1 VSNVEK
7 AIPLAGT
14 VNGGEAGSSRKRVW
28 RVLVL
33 IVATVIAGG
42 MAAAYLI
49 QKLPR
54 EDGNIAAAAAIS
66 PEMREIDST
75 VTTSGTVRLR
85 TGAEVRVGSQ
95 VSGIV
100 RKLNV
105 TVGSDIHKGD
115 IIAEIDPRPLQAR
128 VEQART
134 QAAMDEVGVGK
145 AQRDLNRGQQLFG
158 EGVLPA
164 QQKEDLEWQL
174 KSAQAKLE
182 KSRSDLA
189 AAEID
194 LSYAV
199 IRAPISGTVASVST
213 QEGETVAA
221 SFAAPTFVTIIE
233 DNALELV
240 AMVDETDI
248 ANIRAG
254 DTVNFTV
261 EAYPS
266 REMAAVVKR
275 IDPVATI
282 ISGVVNYPVM
292 AAIQKDG
299 RLLKPD
305 MTANITIKTAE
316 RKAMAVPNSAI
327 QRDDEERFVYL
338 IRNGKQEKRIVTIG
352 TRDAGF
358 TEIKKGLS
366 ISDQVVLNRRAD
378 SEKKSERD
386 HD

>member
-1 VSNVEK
+1 MSVDE
-7 AIPLAGT
+7 AIPLREAVRDRDDGT
-14 VNGGEAGSSRKRVW
+14 PKRQVRLTLGIIVVIMLVVGSV
-28 RVLVL
+28 
-33 IVATVIAGG
+33 
-42 MAAAYLI
+42 AAYWM
-49 QKLPR
+49 QRQPR
-54 EDGNIAAAAAIS
+54 EDGNIAAASTIS

-105 TVGSDIHKGD
+105 TVGSHIQKGD
-115 IIAEIDPRPLQAR
+115 VIAEIDPRPLQAR

-145 AQRDLNRGQQLFG
+145 AKRDVKRGQQLFS

-164 QQKEDLEWQL
+164 QQREDLEWQL

-182 KSRSDLA
+182 KSKSDLA

-233 DNALELV
+233 DNALELL

-248 ANIRAG
+248 ANVRPG
-254 DTVNFTV
+254 DTVHFTV

-266 REMAAVVKR
+266 REMPAMVKR

-292 AAIQKDG
+292 AAIERDRG
-299 RLLKPD
+299 LLKPD

-316 RKAMAVPNSAI
+316 RMVLVVPNGAI
-327 QRDDEERFVYL
+327 LHDGEERFVFL
-338 IRNGKQEKRIVTIG
+338 MRDGKQEKRRVTIG

-358 TEIKKGLS
+358 TEIKKGLTVN
-366 ISDQVVLNRRAD
+366 DRVAVPRAGD
-378 SEKKSERD
+378 SEEKGEKP
-386 HD
+386 

>member
-1 VSNVEK
+1 MTTVGE

-14 VNGGEAGSSRKRVW
+14 VSGGRAGVSKKRFW
-28 RVLVL
+28 LALAL
-33 IVATVIAGG
+33 ITTTAIAGG
-42 MAAAYLI
+42 AVAAYLS
-49 QKLPR
+49 QRSPR
-54 EDGNIAAAAAIS
+54 EDGSIATSATIS
-66 PEMREIDST
+66 PEMRKIDST

-105 TVGSDIHKGD
+105 TVGSHIQKGD

-145 AQRDLNRGQQLFG
+145 SQRDLNRGQQLFA

-164 QQKEDLEWQL
+164 QQREDLEWQM

-182 KSRSDLA
+182 KSKSDLA

-248 ANIRAG
+248 ANVRAG

-316 RKAMAVPNSAI
+316 RKAMVVPNGAI
-327 QRDDEERFVYL
+327 QRDGEERFVYSV
-338 IRNGKQEKRIVTIG
+338 RNGKQEKRIVTIG

-366 ISDQVVLNRRAD
+366 ASDQVVINRGTD
-378 SEKKSERD
+378 SEKKGEKP
-386 HD
+386 

>member
-1 VSNVEK
+1 MNMDE
-7 AIPLAGT
+7 AIPLSGAVHGS
-14 VNGGEAGSSRKRVW
+14 EASTSRGRMW
-28 RVLVL
+28 RALGL
-33 IVATVIAGG
+33 IVAIVLVGGTVAAYWIQKQPRDPAST
-42 MAAAYLI
+42 AAAST
-49 QKLPR
+49 
-54 EDGNIAAAAAIS
+54 IS

-105 TVGSDIHKGD
+105 TVGSHIQKGD
-115 IIAEIDPRPLQAR
+115 VIAEIDPRPLEAR

-134 QAAMDEVGVGK
+134 QASMDEVGAAR
-145 AQRDLNRGQQLFG
+145 AQRDLGRGQQLFA

-174 KSAQAKLE
+174 KSAQAKVE
-182 KSRSDLA
+182 KSKSDLA
-189 AAEID
+189 AAQID

-199 IRAPISGTVASVST
+199 IRAPMSGTVASVST

-248 ANIRAG
+248 ANVRPG
-254 DTVNFTV
+254 DPVNFTV

-266 REMAAVVKR
+266 REMPAIVKR

-292 AAIQKDG
+292 AIIQKDG

-316 RKAMAVPNSAI
+316 RRTLVVPNGAV
-327 QRDDEERFVYL
+327 QRDGEERFVLL
-338 IRNGKQEKRIVTIG
+338 IHDGKQEKRPVSIG
-352 TRDAGF
+352 ARDAGF

-366 ISDQVVLNRRAD
+366 VSDKVIVNRASD
-378 SEKKSERD
+378 AEKKGD
-386 HD
+386 KP

>member
-1 VSNVEK
+1 MDVHE
-7 AIPLAGT
+7 ALPLEGRVRGREAGRAGRRVWLGLIILLVLVGGT
-14 VNGGEAGSSRKRVW
+14 VAAYWFQRQPREAGNRADASR
-28 RVLVL
+28 
-33 IVATVIAGG
+33 
-42 MAAAYLI
+42 
-49 QKLPR
+49 
-54 EDGNIAAAAAIS
+54 IS
-66 PEMREIDST
+66 PEIREIDST
-75 VTTSGTVRLR
+75 VTTSGTVRLK

-105 TVGSDIHKGD
+105 TVGSHIQKGD
-115 IIAEIDPRPLQAR
+115 IIAEIDPLPLEAR

-145 AQRDLNRGQQLFG
+145 AERDLKRGQQLFA

-182 KSRSDLA
+182 KSKSDLA
-189 AAEID
+189 AVEID

-248 ANIRAG
+248 ASVQPG

-266 REMAAVVKR
+266 REMPAIVKR

-282 ISGVVNYPVM
+282 ISGVVNYPVT
-292 AAIQKDG
+292 ATIERDG

-316 RKAMAVPNSAI
+316 RKALVVPNGAI
-327 QRDDEERFVYL
+327 LRDGEERCVFL
-338 IRNGKQEKRIVTIG
+338 IRDGRQEKRTVTIG
-352 TRDAGF
+352 TRDAAF

-366 ISDQVVLNRRAD
+366 ASDVVLVNRAAD
-378 SEKKSERD
+378 SERKGD
-386 HD
+386 QP

>member
-1 VSNVEK
+1 MNMDE
-7 AIPLAGT
+7 AIPSDVAARGGGT
-14 VNGGEAGSSRKRVW
+14 SSARKRVW
-28 RVLVL
+28 FALGTVLFITLIGGTLAVYWILKQPRVEGS
-33 IVATVIAGG
+33 IVSASTV
-42 MAAAYLI
+42 
-49 QKLPR
+49 
-54 EDGNIAAAAAIS
+54 S
-66 PEMREIDST
+66 PVMREIDST

-85 TGAEVRVGSQ
+85 TGAQVRVGSQ

-105 TVGSDIHKGD
+105 TVGSHIQKGD

-145 AQRDLNRGQQLFG
+145 AQRDLNRGQQLFK

-164 QQKEDLEWQL
+164 QQKEDLEWQM

-182 KSRSDLA
+182 KSKSDLA
-189 AAEID
+189 ASEID

-248 ANIRAG
+248 ANVRPG
-254 DTVNFTV
+254 DTVVFTV

-266 REMAAVVKR
+266 REMPAIVKR

-292 AAIQKDG
+292 AVIQKDG

-316 RKAMAVPNSAI
+316 RKALVVPNGVI
-327 QRDDEERFVYL
+327 QRDSEERFVFL
-338 IRNGKQEKRIVTIG
+338 IRDRKQEKRIVTVG
-352 TRDAGF
+352 TRDGGF

-366 ISDQVVLNRRAD
+366 ASDQVVLTYVAD
-378 SEKKSERD
+378 SKKGVKP
-386 HD
+386 

>member
-1 VSNVEK
+1 MSVDETIILQRAVR
-7 AIPLAGT
+7 GR
-14 VNGGEAGSSRKRVW
+14 EAGRARKRLW
-28 RVLVL
+28 LGLVL
-33 IVATVIAGG
+33 IVFIVLVGG
-42 MAAAYLI
+42 SVAAYWI
-49 QKLPR
+49 QKQPR
-54 EDGNIAAAAAIS
+54 EEGNIAAASTIS

-85 TGAEVRVGSQ
+85 TGAQVRVGSQ

-105 TVGSDIHKGD
+105 TVGSHIQKGD

-134 QAAMDEVGVGK
+134 QAALDEVGVGK
-145 AQRDLNRGQQLFG
+145 AERDLKRGQQLFA
-158 EGVLPA
+158 EGVLPT
-164 QQKEDLEWQL
+164 QQKEDLEWQM

-182 KSRSDLA
+182 KSKSDLA

-248 ANIRAG
+248 ANVRAG
-254 DTVNFTV
+254 DTVKFTV

-266 REMAAVVKR
+266 REMPALVKR

-292 AAIQKDG
+292 AAIEKDG

-316 RKAMAVPNSAI
+316 RKALVVPNGAI
-327 QRDDEERFVYL
+327 LRDGEERFVFL
-338 IRNGKQEKRIVTIG
+338 IRDGKQEKRTVTIG

-366 ISDQVVLNRRAD
+366 ANDMVIANGAAD
-378 SEKKSERD
+378 SQRKGDKP
-386 HD
+386 

>member
-1 VSNVEK
+1 MKIVSET
-7 AIPLAGT
+7 IPLTGT
-14 VNGGEAGSSRKRVW
+14 ASGGEASASRRRVW
-28 RVLVL
+28 LVL
-33 IVATVIAGG
+33 APLVAIAIVGG
-42 MAAAYLI
+42 AVAAYLI
-49 QKLPR
+49 EKQPR
-54 EDGNIAAAAAIS
+54 EGENIAAAATIS

-105 TVGSDIHKGD
+105 TVGSHIQKGD

-145 AQRDLNRGQQLFG
+145 AQRDLNRGQQLFA

-164 QQKEDLEWQL
+164 QQREDLEWQV
-174 KSAQAKLE
+174 KGVQAKLE
-182 KSRSDLA
+182 KSKSDLA

-248 ANIRAG
+248 ANVRPG
-254 DTVNFTV
+254 DTVVFTV
-261 EAYPS
+261 EAYSS
-266 REMAAVVKR
+266 REMPAVVKR

-292 AAIQKDG
+292 AVIQRDG

-316 RKAMAVPNSAI
+316 RKALVVPNGAI
-327 QRDDEERFVYL
+327 QREGEERFVFL
-338 IRNGKQEKRIVTIG
+338 AKDGKQEKRAVTIG
-352 TRDAGF
+352 MRDAGF
-358 TEIKKGLS
+358 TEIEKGLS
-366 ISDQVVLNRRAD
+366 ASDQVVLNRAAYP
-378 SEKKSERD
+378 EKKGEKP
-386 HD
+386 

>member
-1 VSNVEK
+1 MNVDE
-7 AIPLAGT
+7 AMPFSGAVRGREAGRARRRLWLGLIVLLALAG
-14 VNGGEAGSSRKRVW
+14 GA
-28 RVLVL
+28 
-33 IVATVIAGG
+33 VAAYWLQRQPREEGNR
-42 MAAAYLI
+42 AAAST
-49 QKLPR
+49 
-54 EDGNIAAAAAIS
+54 IS
-66 PEMREIDST
+66 PEIKEIDST

-85 TGAEVRVGSQ
+85 TGAQVRVGSQ

-100 RKLNV
+100 RKLHV
-105 TVGSDIHKGD
+105 SVGSPIEKGD

-134 QAAMDEVGVGK
+134 QVAMDEVGVGK
-145 AQRDLNRGQQLFG
+145 AERDLKRGQQLFA
-158 EGVLPA
+158 EAVLPA

-174 KSAQAKLE
+174 KSTQAKLE
-182 KSRSDLA
+182 KSKSDLA
-189 AAEID
+189 AAETD

-221 SFAAPTFVTIIE
+221 SFAAPTFVTIIA

-248 ANIRAG
+248 ANVRPG

-266 REMAAVVKR
+266 REIPAIVKR

-292 AAIQKDG
+292 ATIERDG

-316 RKAMAVPNSAI
+316 RKALVVPNGAI
-327 QRDDEERFVYL
+327 LRDGEERCVFL
-338 IRNGKQEKRIVTIG
+338 IRNGKQEKRTVTIG

-366 ISDQVVLNRRAD
+366 ASDMVMVNRAAD
-378 SEKKSERD
+378 SQRKGDKP
-386 HD
+386 

>member
-1 VSNVEK
+1 MIVQD
-7 AIPLAGT
+7 AIPLAGAA
-14 VNGGEAGSSRKRVW
+14 GGREATTSRKWMWLGFIFLILAAGSLAAYFFGHRPSDDPAV
-28 RVLVL
+28 
-33 IVATVIAGG
+33 
-42 MAAAYLI
+42 AAASI
-49 QKLPR
+49 V
-54 EDGNIAAAAAIS
+54 S
-66 PEMREIDST
+66 PEMREIDSS

-105 TVGSDIHKGD
+105 TVGSHIQKGHV
-115 IIAEIDPRPLQAR
+115 IAEIDPKPLQAR
-128 VEQART
+128 VEQARA
-134 QAAMDEVGVGK
+134 QAAIDEVAVAK
-145 AQRDLNRGQQLFG
+145 AQRDLNRGQQLFA
-158 EGVLPA
+158 EGVLPS
-164 QQKEDLEWQL
+164 QQKEDFEWQV
-174 KSAQAKLE
+174 KSAQAKLA
-182 KSRSDLA
+182 KSKSDLA
-189 AAEID
+189 SAEID

-248 ANIRAG
+248 ASVRPG
-254 DTVNFTV
+254 ERVSFTV
-261 EAYPS
+261 EAYPAQ
-266 REMAAVVKR
+266 EIPAVVKR

-292 AAIQKDG
+292 AVIQRDE

-316 RKAMAVPNSAI
+316 RRALVLPNAAI
-327 QRDDEERFVYL
+327 QRDGEERFVFVL
-338 IRNGKQEKRIVTIG
+338 KNGKQEKRFVTVG
-352 TRDAGF
+352 TRDPGF
-358 TEIKKGLS
+358 TEIKKGVTA
-366 ISDQVVLNRRAD
+366 SDQVVVARPPEN
-378 SEKKSERD
+378 ENKG
-386 HD
+386 

>member
-1 VSNVEK
+1 MNVHE
-7 AIPLAGT
+7 AIPLEGRVRGREAGRAGRRVWLGLIILLVLVGGT
-14 VNGGEAGSSRKRVW
+14 VAAYWFQRQPREAGNRADAS
-28 RVLVL
+28 
-33 IVATVIAGG
+33 TV
-42 MAAAYLI
+42 
-49 QKLPR
+49 
-54 EDGNIAAAAAIS
+54 S
-66 PEMREIDST
+66 PEIREIDST

-105 TVGSDIHKGD
+105 TVGSHIQKGD
-115 IIAEIDPRPLQAR
+115 IIAEIDPLPLEAR

-145 AQRDLNRGQQLFG
+145 AERDLKRGQQLFA

-182 KSRSDLA
+182 KSKSDLA

-248 ANIRAG
+248 ASVRPG

-266 REMAAVVKR
+266 REMPAVVKR

-292 AAIQKDG
+292 ATIERDG

-316 RKAMAVPNSAI
+316 RKALVVPNGAI
-327 QRDDEERFVYL
+327 LRDGEERCVFL
-338 IRNGKQEKRIVTIG
+338 IRDGRQEKRTVTIG
-352 TRDAGF
+352 TRDAAF

-366 ISDQVVLNRRAD
+366 ASDVVMVNRAAD
-378 SEKKSERD
+378 SERKGD
-386 HD
+386 QP

>member
-1 VSNVEK
+1 MKVDEAMPFEGAVRGREAGRARK
-7 AIPLAGT
+7 RLRLGLIILLVLVGGT
-14 VNGGEAGSSRKRVW
+14 V
-28 RVLVL
+28 
-33 IVATVIAGG
+33 
-42 MAAAYLI
+42 AAYWF
-49 QKLPR
+49 QRQPR
-54 EDGNIAAAAAIS
+54 EEGNRPAASTIS
-66 PEMREIDST
+66 PEIKEIDST

-85 TGAEVRVGSQ
+85 TGAEVRVGSE

-105 TVGSDIHKGD
+105 TVGSHIQKGD

-145 AQRDLNRGQQLFG
+145 AERDLKRGQQLFA

-174 KSAQAKLE
+174 KSAEAKLE
-182 KSRSDLA
+182 KSKSDLA

-248 ANIRAG
+248 ANVRPG

-261 EAYPS
+261 EAYPL
-266 REMAAVVKR
+266 REIPAIVKR

-282 ISGVVNYPVM
+282 ISGVVNYPVV
-292 AAIQKDG
+292 ATIERHG

-316 RKAMAVPNSAI
+316 RKALVVPNGAI
-327 QRDDEERFVYL
+327 LRDGEERCVFL
-338 IRNGKQEKRIVTIG
+338 IRDGKQEKRTVTIG

-358 TEIKKGLS
+358 TEIKKGVS
-366 ISDQVVLNRRAD
+366 ASDMVMVNGAAD
-378 SEKKSERD
+378 SQRKGDKP
-386 HD
+386 

>member
-1 VSNVEK
+1 M
-7 AIPLAGT
+7 IPLAGAVRRPGT
-14 VNGGEAGSSRKRVW
+14 STRKRLWSALRVITIL
-28 RVLVL
+28 VLV
-33 IVATVIAGG
+33 GG
-42 MAAAYLI
+42 GVAAYWIWKRPPEASNLT
-49 QKLPR
+49 
-54 EDGNIAAAAAIS
+54 GVFTIS
-66 PEMREIDST
+66 PEMREIDSAI
-75 VTTSGTVRLR
+75 TTSGTVRLR
-85 TGAEVRVGSQ
+85 TGAQVRVGSQ

-105 TVGSDIHKGD
+105 TVGSHIEKGD
-115 IIAEIDPRPLQAR
+115 IIAEIDPRPLEAR

-145 AQRDLNRGQQLFG
+145 AQRDVNRGQRLFV

-164 QQKEDLEWQL
+164 QQREDLEWQL

-182 KSRSDLA
+182 KSKSDLA
-189 AAEID
+189 VAEID
-194 LSYAV
+194 LSYVV

-248 ANIRAG
+248 ADVRPG
-254 DTVNFTV
+254 DTVKFTV

-266 REMAAVVKR
+266 QEMPATVKR

-292 AAIQKDG
+292 ASIQKDV
-299 RLLKPD
+299 RPLKPD
-305 MTANITIKTAE
+305 MTANIAIKTAE
-316 RKAMAVPNSAI
+316 RKALVVPNGAI
-327 QRDDEERFVYL
+327 QRDGEERYVL
-338 IRNGKQEKRIVTIG
+338 LMRDGKQEKTAVTIG

-358 TEIKKGLS
+358 TEIKKGLRAT
-366 ISDQVVLNRRAD
+366 DQVIVNRAGD
-378 SEKKSERD
+378 SEKKGEKP
-386 HD
+386 

>member
-1 VSNVEK
+1 MNVDG
-7 AIPLAGT
+7 AIPLEGAVRGHDAG
-14 VNGGEAGSSRKRVW
+14 ASRKRVW
-28 RVLVL
+28 LGRIVVIVL
-33 IVATVIAGG
+33 AGG
-42 MAAAYLI
+42 AVAAYWI
-49 QKLPR
+49 QRQPR
-54 EDGNIAAAAAIS
+54 EDGNIAAASTIS
-66 PEMREIDST
+66 PEMKEIDST

-85 TGAEVRVGSQ
+85 TGAQVRVGSQ

-105 TVGSDIHKGD
+105 TVGSHIQKGD
-115 IIAEIDPRPLQAR
+115 IIAEIDPRPLKAR

-145 AQRDLNRGQQLFG
+145 AQRDLKRGQQLFA

-182 KSRSDLA
+182 KSKSDLA

-248 ANIRAG
+248 ANVRPG

-266 REMAAVVKR
+266 REMPAIVKR

-316 RKAMAVPNSAI
+316 RKALVVPNGAI
-327 QRDDEERFVYL
+327 QRDGEERFVFAMK
-338 IRNGKQEKRIVTIG
+338 NGKKEKRIVTIG
-352 TRDAGF
+352 TREAGF
-358 TEIKKGLS
+358 TEIKKGLNTRDEV
-366 ISDQVVLNRRAD
+366 IVNRAAD
-378 SEKKSERD
+378 SQRKGDKP
-386 HD
+386 

>member
-1 VSNVEK
+1 MKVQE
-7 AIPLAGT
+7 AITLEGAVGGRVAGT
-14 VNGGEAGSSRKRVW
+14 SRKRVW
-28 RVLVL
+28 LGVGL
-33 IVATVIAGG
+33 IVAVLVGSTLAAYRIHRQPREEGNL
-42 MAAAYLI
+42 AAAST
-49 QKLPR
+49 
-54 EDGNIAAAAAIS
+54 IS
-66 PEMREIDST
+66 PEMKEIDST

-85 TGAEVRVGSQ
+85 TGAEVRVGSE

-105 TVGSDIHKGD
+105 TVGSHIQKGD

-134 QAAMDEVGVGK
+134 QAVMDQVGAGK
-145 AQRDLNRGQQLFG
+145 AERDLQRGQQLFA

-182 KSRSDLA
+182 KSKSDLA
-189 AAEID
+189 ATEID

-199 IRAPISGTVASVST
+199 IRAPITGTVASVST

-248 ANIRAG
+248 ANVRPG
-254 DTVNFTV
+254 DTVKFTV

-266 REMAAVVKR
+266 REMPAIVKR

-316 RKAMAVPNSAI
+316 RKALVVPNGAI
-327 QRDDEERFVYL
+327 LRGGEERFVFVL
-338 IRNGKQEKRIVTIG
+338 KHGKEERHVVVTG
-352 TRDAGF
+352 MRDAGF

-366 ISDQVVLNRRAD
+366 ASDMVIVNRAAD
-378 SEKKSERD
+378 SQRKGD
-386 HD
+386 QP

>member
-1 VSNVEK
+1 MNEGEV
-7 AIPLAGT
+7 IPLVGA
-14 VNGGEAGSSRKRVW
+14 VRRKRVW
-28 RVLVL
+28 LALRVITILVLV
-33 IVATVIAGG
+33 GG
-42 MAAAYLI
+42 GVAAYWIWKRPPEASNLT
-49 QKLPR
+49 
-54 EDGNIAAAAAIS
+54 AVFTIS
-66 PEMREIDST
+66 PEMREIDSAI
-75 VTTSGTVRLR
+75 TTSGTVRLR
-85 TGAEVRVGSQ
+85 TGAQVRVGSQ

-105 TVGSDIHKGD
+105 TVGSHIEKGD
-115 IIAEIDPRPLQAR
+115 IIAEIDPRPLEAR

-145 AQRDLNRGQQLFG
+145 AQRDVNRGQRLFV

-164 QQKEDLEWQL
+164 QQREDLEWQL

-182 KSRSDLA
+182 KSKSDLA
-189 AAEID
+189 VAEID
-194 LSYAV
+194 LSYVV

-248 ANIRAG
+248 ADVRPG
-254 DTVNFTV
+254 DTVKFTV

-266 REMAAVVKR
+266 QEMPATVKR

-292 AAIQKDG
+292 ASIQKG
-299 RLLKPD
+299 VRPLKPD
-305 MTANITIKTAE
+305 MTANIAIKTAE
-316 RKAMAVPNSAI
+316 RQALVVPNGVI
-327 QRDDEERFVYL
+327 QRDGEERYVL
-338 IRNGKQEKRIVTIG
+338 LMRDGKQEKTAVTIG

-358 TEIKKGLS
+358 TEIKKGLRAT
-366 ISDQVVLNRRAD
+366 DQVIVNRAGD
-378 SEKKSERD
+378 SEKKGEKP
-386 HD
+386 

>member
-1 VSNVEK
+1 VRNVDE
-7 AIPLAGT
+7 AITPEEAARGRETGRARKRMWLGLIVFLVLVGGT
-14 VNGGEAGSSRKRVW
+14 VAAYWLPKTPGEEGNS
-28 RVLVL
+28 
-33 IVATVIAGG
+33 
-42 MAAAYLI
+42 AAAST
-49 QKLPR
+49 
-54 EDGNIAAAAAIS
+54 IS
-66 PEMREIDST
+66 PEMKEIDSI

-105 TVGSDIHKGD
+105 TVGSDIRKGD

-134 QAAMDEVGVGK
+134 QAAMDEVVVGK
-145 AQRDLNRGQQLFG
+145 AARDLKRGQQLFA

-182 KSRSDLA
+182 KSESDLA
-189 AAEID
+189 ATEID

-248 ANIRAG
+248 ANVRPG
-254 DTVNFTV
+254 DPVNFTV

-266 REMAAVVKR
+266 RELPAIVKR

-292 AAIQKDG
+292 ATIPRDG

-316 RKAMAVPNSAI
+316 RKALVVPNGAI
-327 QRDDEERFVYL
+327 LSDGEERFVFL
-338 IRNGKQEKRIVTIG
+338 IRDGKREKQTVTIG

-358 TEIKKGLS
+358 TEIKKGLRA
-366 ISDQVVLNRRAD
+366 SDMLMVNRAAD
-378 SEKKSERD
+378 SQRKGDKP
-386 HD
+386 

>member
-1 VSNVEK
+1 MSMRE
-7 AIPLAGT
+7 ALPLQGAMRGRDAST
-14 VNGGEAGSSRKRVW
+14 LRKRV
-28 RVLVL
+28 RLTLGL
-33 IVATVIAGG
+33 IVVTMFVAGIV
-42 MAAAYLI
+42 AAYLI
-49 QKLPR
+49 RKQPR
-54 EDGNIAAAAAIS
+54 EDASPAAASTIS
-66 PEMREIDST
+66 PEIREIDST

-85 TGAEVRVGSQ
+85 TGAQVRVGSQ

-105 TVGSDIHKGD
+105 TVGSHIQKGD

-134 QAAMDEVGVGK
+134 QEAMDEVGLGK
-145 AQRDLNRGQQLFG
+145 AQRDLNRGQQLFK

-164 QQKEDLEWQL
+164 QQKEDLEWQM

-182 KSRSDLA
+182 KSKSDLA
-189 AAEID
+189 ASEID

-248 ANIRAG
+248 ANVRAG
-254 DTVNFTV
+254 DAVVFTV

-266 REMAAVVKR
+266 QEMPAIVKR

-316 RKAMAVPNSAI
+316 RKALVVPNGAI
-327 QRDDEERFVYL
+327 QRNGEEGFVLL
-338 IRNGKQEKRIVTIG
+338 IRGGKQEKRIVTMG
-352 TRDAGF
+352 TRDARF
-358 TEIKKGLS
+358 TEIKKGVS
-366 ISDQVVLNRRAD
+366 TSDQVVVNHAAD
-378 SEKKSERD
+378 SEKKGD
-386 HD
+386 

>member
-1 VSNVEK
+1 V
-7 AIPLAGT
+7 G
-14 VNGGEAGSSRKRVW
+14 
-28 RVLVL
+28 L
-33 IVATVIAGG
+33 IVAVLVGSTLAAYRIHRQPREEGNL
-42 MAAAYLI
+42 AAAST
-49 QKLPR
+49 
-54 EDGNIAAAAAIS
+54 IS
-66 PEMREIDST
+66 PEMKEIDST

-85 TGAEVRVGSQ
+85 TGAEVRVGSE

-105 TVGSDIHKGD
+105 TVGSHIQKGD

-134 QAAMDEVGVGK
+134 QAVMDQVGAGK
-145 AQRDLNRGQQLFG
+145 AERDLQRGQQLFA

-182 KSRSDLA
+182 KSKSDLA
-189 AAEID
+189 ATEID

-199 IRAPISGTVASVST
+199 IRAPITGTVASVST

-248 ANIRAG
+248 ANVRPG
-254 DTVNFTV
+254 DTVKFTV

-266 REMAAVVKR
+266 REMSAIVKR

-316 RKAMAVPNSAI
+316 RKALVVPNGAI
-327 QRDDEERFVYL
+327 LRGGEERFVFVL
-338 IRNGKQEKRIVTIG
+338 KHGKEERHVVVTG
-352 TRDAGF
+352 MRDAGF

-366 ISDQVVLNRRAD
+366 ASDMVIVNRAAD
-378 SEKKSERD
+378 SQRKGD
-386 HD
+386 QP

>member
-1 VSNVEK
+1 MNVDE
-7 AIPLAGT
+7 ALPFVGT
-14 VNGGEAGSSRKRVW
+14 VRGREAGRARRRV
-28 RVLVL
+28 RLGLIILVVLV
-33 IVATVIAGG
+33 GG
-42 MAAAYLI
+42 TLAAYWFQRQPREQGNRAAAST
-49 QKLPR
+49 
-54 EDGNIAAAAAIS
+54 IS
-66 PEMREIDST
+66 PEMKEIDST

-85 TGAEVRVGSQ
+85 TGAQVRVGSQ

-105 TVGSDIHKGD
+105 TVGSPIQKGD

-128 VEQART
+128 VGQART
-134 QAAMDEVGVGK
+134 QAAMDEVSVGK
-145 AQRDLNRGQQLFG
+145 AERDLKRGQQLFA

-174 KSAQAKLE
+174 KSAEAKLE
-182 KSRSDLA
+182 KSKSDLA

-194 LSYAV
+194 LSFAV

-248 ANIRAG
+248 ANVRPG

-266 REMAAVVKR
+266 REIPAIVKR

-292 AAIQKDG
+292 ATIERDG

-316 RKAMAVPNSAI
+316 RKALVVPNGAI
-327 QRDDEERFVYL
+327 LRDGDERCVFL
-338 IRNGKQEKRIVTIG
+338 IRDGKQEKRTVTIG

-366 ISDQVVLNRRAD
+366 ASDLVMVNRPAD
-378 SEKKSERD
+378 PRTKGDKP
-386 HD
+386 

>member
-1 VSNVEK
+1 MIVDE

-14 VNGGEAGSSRKRVW
+14 VHGVAARASRKRLG
-28 RVLVL
+28 RVLGL
-33 IVATVIAGG
+33 IVVIVLAGG
-42 MAAAYLI
+42 AVAGYLI
-49 QKLPR
+49 QSQSR
-54 EDGNIAAAAAIS
+54 NEGNIAAVSTIS

-85 TGAEVRVGSQ
+85 TGAQVRVGSQ

-100 RKLNV
+100 RRLNV
-105 TVGSDIHKGD
+105 TVGAHIQKGD

-145 AQRDLNRGQQLFG
+145 AERDLKRGRQLFA

-182 KSRSDLA
+182 KSKSDLA

-248 ANIRAG
+248 ASVRPG

-261 EAYPS
+261 EAYPL
-266 REMAAVVKR
+266 REMPAIVKR

-316 RKAMAVPNSAI
+316 RKALLVPNSAV
-327 QRDDEERFVYL
+327 QRDQEERYVL
-338 IRNGKQEKRIVTIG
+338 LVRDGKQEKRSVTIG

-358 TEIKKGLS
+358 TEIKKGLTVV
-366 ISDQVVLNRRAD
+366 DRVVLNRVATP
-378 SEKKSERD
+378 EKKGD
-386 HD
+386 

>member
-1 VSNVEK
+1 MMSVGET
-7 AIPLAGT
+7 IPLAGAVRRRGT
-14 VNGGEAGSSRKRVW
+14 STRKRVW
-28 RVLVL
+28 LALRVIAILVL
-33 IVATVIAGG
+33 AAGSVTAYRIRKRPRGTSIVAAVF
-42 MAAAYLI
+42 
-49 QKLPR
+49 P
-54 EDGNIAAAAAIS
+54 IS
-66 PEMREIDST
+66 PQMKEIDST

-85 TGAEVRVGSQ
+85 TGAQVRVGSQ

-100 RKLNV
+100 QKLNV
-105 TVGSDIHKGD
+105 TVGAHIEKGD

-145 AQRDLNRGQQLFG
+145 AQRDLHRGQQLFV

-174 KSAQAKLE
+174 KSAQAKLA
-182 KSRSDLA
+182 KSKSDLA
-189 AAEID
+189 VAEID
-194 LSYAV
+194 LSYVV

-213 QEGETVAA
+213 QEGETVAS

-248 ANIRAG
+248 ANVRPG
-254 DTVNFTV
+254 DTVSFTV

-266 REMAAVVKR
+266 REMTAAVKR

-292 AAIQKDG
+292 ASIQRDV

-305 MTANITIKTAE
+305 MTANISIKTAE
-316 RKAMAVPNSAI
+316 RRALVVPNGAI
-327 QRDDEERFVYL
+327 RRDGEERYVFLV
-338 IRNGKQEKRIVTIG
+338 RAGKQEKRAVTIG

-366 ISDQVVLNRRAD
+366 TADQVVVNGRGDA
-378 SEKKSERD
+378 EKKGEQP
-386 HD
+386 

>member
-1 VSNVEK
+1 MNMDET
-7 AIPLAGT
+7 IPSDVAAH
-14 VNGGEAGSSRKRVW
+14 GGDTGSARKRVW
-28 RVLVL
+28 FALGTVLFITLIGGTLAVYWILKQPRVEGS
-33 IVATVIAGG
+33 IASASTV
-42 MAAAYLI
+42 
-49 QKLPR
+49 
-54 EDGNIAAAAAIS
+54 S

-85 TGAEVRVGSQ
+85 TGAQVRVGSQ

-105 TVGSDIHKGD
+105 TVGSHIQKGD

-145 AQRDLNRGQQLFG
+145 AQRDLNRGQQLFK

-164 QQKEDLEWQL
+164 QQKEDLEWQM

-182 KSRSDLA
+182 KSKS
-189 AAEID
+189 D

-248 ANIRAG
+248 ANVRPG
-254 DTVNFTV
+254 DTVVFTV

-266 REMAAVVKR
+266 REMPAIVKR

-292 AAIQKDG
+292 AVIQKDG

-316 RKAMAVPNSAI
+316 RKALVVPNGVI
-327 QRDDEERFVYL
+327 QRDGEERFVFL
-338 IRNGKQEKRIVTIG
+338 IRDRKQEKRIVTVG
-352 TRDAGF
+352 TRDGGF

-366 ISDQVVLNRRAD
+366 ASDQVVLTYVTD
-378 SEKKSERD
+378 SKKGVKP
-386 HD
+386 

>member
-1 VSNVEK
+1 MNMDE
-7 AIPLAGT
+7 AISSDVAARGGDIGLA
-14 VNGGEAGSSRKRVW
+14 RKRVSLALGTVLLIALIGGTLALYW
-28 RVLVL
+28 IQTRPRVEGS
-33 IVATVIAGG
+33 IAFASTV
-42 MAAAYLI
+42 
-49 QKLPR
+49 
-54 EDGNIAAAAAIS
+54 S

-85 TGAEVRVGSQ
+85 TGAQVRVGSQ

-105 TVGSDIHKGD
+105 TVGSHIQKGD

-145 AQRDLNRGQQLFG
+145 AQRDLNRGQQLFK

-164 QQKEDLEWQL
+164 QQKEDLEWQM

-182 KSRSDLA
+182 KSKSDLA
-189 AAEID
+189 ASEID

-248 ANIRAG
+248 ANVRPG
-254 DTVNFTV
+254 DTVVFTV

-266 REMAAVVKR
+266 REMPAIVKR

-292 AAIQKDG
+292 AVIQKDG

-316 RKAMAVPNSAI
+316 RKALVVPNGVI
-327 QRDDEERFVYL
+327 QRDGEERFVFL
-338 IRNGKQEKRIVTIG
+338 IRDRKQEKRIVTVG
-352 TRDAGF
+352 TRDGGF

-366 ISDQVVLNRRAD
+366 ASDQVVLTYVAD
-378 SEKKSERD
+378 SKKGVKP
-386 HD
+386 

>member
-1 VSNVEK
+1 MGA
-7 AIPLAGT
+7 AIPLREAAR
-14 VNGGEAGSSRKRVW
+14 GGEAGTSRKSVW
-28 RVLVL
+28 LSLVL
-33 IVATVIAGG
+33 IVAVGASVATF
-42 MAAAYLI
+42 LI
-49 QKLPR
+49 RRQPR
-54 EDGNIAAAAAIS
+54 EESGFATASTVS
-66 PEMREIDST
+66 PEIREIDST

-105 TVGSDIHKGD
+105 TVGSHIQKGE
-115 IIAEIDPRPLQAR
+115 IIAEIDPRPLEARVDQAR
-128 VEQART
+128 AQAG
-134 QAAMDEVGVGK
+134 MDEVGVAK
-145 AQRDLNRGQQLFG
+145 AQRDLNRGQQLFAD
-158 EGVLPA
+158 GVLPA
-164 QQKEDLEWQL
+164 QQKEDLEWQM

-182 KSRSDLA
+182 KSKSDLA

-199 IRAPISGTVASVST
+199 IRAPITGTVASVST

-248 ANIRAG
+248 ANVRSG
-254 DTVNFTV
+254 DGVIFTV
-261 EAYPS
+261 EAYES
-266 REMAAVVKR
+266 REMRATVKR

-282 ISGVVNYPVM
+282 ISGVVNYPVK
-292 AAIQKDG
+292 AAIETDD
-299 RLLKPD
+299 RILKPD

-316 RKAMAVPNSAI
+316 RKALVLPTEAI
-327 QRDDEERFVYL
+327 QKDGEERFVL
-338 IRNGKQEKRIVTIG
+338 VMKDGKQVKRTVTVG
-352 TRDAGF
+352 TREGGF

-366 ISDQVVLNRRAD
+366 AGEQVAVVRASD
-378 SEKKSERD
+378 SGKKGEQP
-386 HD
+386 

>member
-1 VSNVEK
+1 MSVDEV
-7 AIPLAGT
+7 IPLTGAVRDGDAGT
-14 VNGGEAGSSRKRVW
+14 SRRRAW
-28 RVLVL
+28 LALVL
-33 IVATVIAGG
+33 IVVIALVGG
-42 MAAAYLI
+42 SVAAYWI
-49 QKLPR
+49 QKQPR
-54 EDGNIAAAAAIS
+54 EGTNLATASTIS

-85 TGAEVRVGSQ
+85 TGAQVRVGSQ

-105 TVGSDIHKGD
+105 TVGSHIQKGD

-134 QAAMDEVGVGK
+134 QAAMDDVAVGK
-145 AQRDLNRGQQLFG
+145 AQRDLKRGQQLFT

-164 QQKEDLEWQL
+164 QQKEDLEWQA

-182 KSRSDLA
+182 KSKSDLA

-233 DNALELV
+233 DNALELM

-248 ANIRAG
+248 ASVRPG
-254 DTVNFTV
+254 DAVNFTV

-266 REMAAVVKR
+266 REMPAIVKR

-316 RKAMAVPNSAI
+316 RKALVVPNAAI
-327 QRDDEERFVYL
+327 QRDSEERFVFTL
-338 IRNGKQEKRIVTIG
+338 KSGKEEKRVVTIG
-352 TRDAGF
+352 TREAGF
-358 TEIKKGLS
+358 TEIKKGLNTG
-366 ISDQVVLNRRAD
+366 DQVIVNRVAA
-378 SEKKSERD
+378 SEKKGD
-386 HD
+386 KP

>member
-1 VSNVEK
+1 MDEVISLEGPTRGRDAGVS
-7 AIPLAGT
+7 
-14 VNGGEAGSSRKRVW
+14 RRRV
-28 RVLVL
+28 RLTLGLLVAFVLV
-33 IVATVIAGG
+33 GG
-42 MAAAYLI
+42 AVSAYLV
-49 QKLPR
+49 QKQPR
-54 EDGNIAAAAAIS
+54 EDANIAAASTIS

-105 TVGSDIHKGD
+105 TVGSHIQKGD

-145 AQRDLNRGQQLFG
+145 SLRDLNRGQQLFA

-182 KSRSDLA
+182 KSKSDLA

-248 ANIRAG
+248 ANVRAG

-266 REMAAVVKR
+266 REMPAIVKR

-282 ISGVVNYPVM
+282 ISGVVNYPVL
-292 AAIQKDG
+292 ATIARDG

-316 RKAMAVPNSAI
+316 RKALVVPNGAI
-327 QRDDEERFVYL
+327 LRDGEERCVFL
-338 IRNGKQEKRIVTIG
+338 IRNGKQEKRTVTIG

-366 ISDQVVLNRRAD
+366 VSDQVVVNRATD
-378 SEKKSERD
+378 SEKKGEKP
-386 HD
+386 

>member
-1 VSNVEK
+1 MTIVGE

-14 VNGGEAGSSRKRVW
+14 VSGGEAGASRKRLW
-28 RVLVL
+28 LALALVVT
-33 IVATVIAGG
+33 IVIVGG
-42 MAAAYLI
+42 AVASYLI
-49 QKLPR
+49 QKQLR
-54 EDGNIAAAAAIS
+54 DDGKIASASTIS

-85 TGAEVRVGSQ
+85 TGAQVRVGSE

-105 TVGSDIHKGD
+105 TVGSHIQKGD
-115 IIAEIDPRPLQAR
+115 IIAEIDPRPLEAR

-145 AQRDLNRGQQLFG
+145 AQRDLNRGQQLFA

-164 QQKEDLEWQL
+164 QQKEDLEWQM

-182 KSRSDLA
+182 KSKSDLA

-248 ANIRAG
+248 ANVRPG
-254 DTVNFTV
+254 DTVKFTV

-266 REMAAVVKR
+266 REMSAIVKR

-305 MTANITIKTAE
+305 MTANIAIKTAE
-316 RKAMAVPNSAI
+316 RKALVVPSGAI
-327 QRDDEERFVYL
+327 QRDGEERYVFLLRV
-338 IRNGKQEKRIVTIG
+338 GKQEKRAVAIG
-352 TRDAGF
+352 ARDAGF

-366 ISDQVVLNRRAD
+366 VSDQVVINRAAD
-378 SEKKSERD
+378 SEKKGEKP
-386 HD
+386 

>member
-1 VSNVEK
+1 MSVSK
-7 AIPLAGT
+7 AIPS
-14 VNGGEAGSSRKRVW
+14 GGAAHGGDTDSSRKRMW
-28 RVLVL
+28 LTL
-33 IVATVIAGG
+33 GTILFLTILGGTVTAYWVQKQPGVEGSIAS
-42 MAAAYLI
+42 ASTV
-49 QKLPR
+49 
-54 EDGNIAAAAAIS
+54 S

-85 TGAEVRVGSQ
+85 TGAQVRVGSQ

-105 TVGSDIHKGD
+105 TVSSHIQKGD

-145 AQRDLNRGQQLFG
+145 SQRDLRRGQQLFA

-164 QQKEDLEWQL
+164 QQKEDLEWQM

-182 KSRSDLA
+182 KSKSDLS

-248 ANIRAG
+248 ANVRPG
-254 DTVNFTV
+254 DAVNFTV

-266 REMAAVVKR
+266 REMPAIVKR

-316 RKAMAVPNSAI
+316 RKALVVPNGAI
-327 QRDDEERFVYL
+327 QRDGEERFVFL
-338 IRNGKQEKRIVTIG
+338 LREGMHEKRAVSIG

-366 ISDQVVLNRRAD
+366 ADDKVILNRAAD
-378 SEKKSERD
+378 SEKKGEKP
-386 HD
+386 

>member
-1 VSNVEK
+1 
-7 AIPLAGT
+7 
-14 VNGGEAGSSRKRVW
+14 VW
-28 RVLVL
+28 LVL
-33 IVATVIAGG
+33 ALIATTAIAGG
-42 MAAAYLI
+42 AVAAYLI
-49 QKLPR
+49 QRPPR
-54 EDGNIAAAAAIS
+54 EDGNVVAASTIS

-105 TVGSDIHKGD
+105 TVGSHIQKGD

-145 AQRDLNRGQQLFG
+145 SQRDLNRGQQLFA

-174 KSAQAKLE
+174 KGAQAKLE
-182 KSRSDLA
+182 KSKSDLA

-248 ANIRAG
+248 ANIRPG
-254 DTVNFTV
+254 DTVSFTV

-266 REMAAVVKR
+266 REMPAIVKR

-316 RKAMAVPNSAI
+316 RKTLVVPNGAI
-327 QRDDEERFVYL
+327 QRDGDERFILL
-338 IRNGKQEKRIVTIG
+338 IRDGKKAKRTVVIG
-352 TRDAGF
+352 ARGGGF

-366 ISDQVVLNRRAD
+366 ADDQVIVDRGGD
-378 SEKKSERD
+378 SAKRGEKP
-386 HD
+386 

>member
-1 VSNVEK
+1 MRMDE

-14 VNGGEAGSSRKRVW
+14 VSGGKTGVAKKRVW
-28 RVLVL
+28 RVLAP
-33 IVATVIAGG
+33 IVAIVIAGSTV
-42 MAAAYLI
+42 AAYWI
-49 QKLPR
+49 QKQPR
-54 EDGNIAAAAAIS
+54 EDGTIPAASTVS
-66 PEMREIDST
+66 PEIREIDST

-105 TVGSDIHKGD
+105 TVGSHIRNGD

-145 AQRDLNRGQQLFG
+145 AQRDLNRGQQLFA

-164 QQKEDLEWQL
+164 QQKEDLEWQM
-174 KSAQAKLE
+174 KSVQAKLE
-182 KSRSDLA
+182 KSKSDLA

-248 ANIRAG
+248 ANVRAG
-254 DTVNFTV
+254 DTVKFTV

-266 REMAAVVKR
+266 REMPAIVKR

-292 AAIQKDG
+292 ATIQKDG

-316 RKAMAVPNSAI
+316 RKAMVVPNGAI
-327 QRDDEERFVYL
+327 QRDSEERFVYL
-338 IRNGKQEKRIVTIG
+338 VRDGKQEKRIVTIG

-358 TEIKKGLS
+358 TEIRKGLS
-366 ISDQVVLNRRAD
+366 ASDQVVINRGAD
-378 SEKKSERD
+378 SEKKGEKP
-386 HD
+386 

>member
-1 VSNVEK
+1 M
-7 AIPLAGT
+7 
-14 VNGGEAGSSRKRVW
+14 GGGQASTSRKW
-28 RVLVL
+28 LWLLLGL
-33 IVATVIAGG
+33 IVVAGG
-42 MAAAYLI
+42 SVGAYLI
-49 QKLPR
+49 GKRPH
-54 EDGNIAAAAAIS
+54 EEHGAAASTVS
-66 PEMREIDST
+66 PQMREIDSS

-85 TGAEVRVGSQ
+85 TGAQVRVGSQ

-105 TVGSDIHKGD
+105 TVGSHIQKGD
-115 IIAEIDPRPLQAR
+115 VIAEIDPKTLEAR

-134 QAAMDEVGVGK
+134 QAAMDEVGVAK
-145 AQRDLNRGQQLFG
+145 AQRDLNRGQQLFA
-158 EGVLPA
+158 EGVLPS
-164 QQKEDLEWQL
+164 QQREDLEWQM
-174 KSAQAKLE
+174 KSVQAKLE
-182 KSRSDLA
+182 KSKSDLA

-213 QEGETVAA
+213 QDGETVAA

-248 ANIRAG
+248 ANVRPG
-254 DTVNFTV
+254 EGVNFSV

-266 REMAAVVKR
+266 LEIPAVVKR
-275 IDPVATI
+275 IDPMATI

-292 AAIQKDG
+292 AAIQKDE

-316 RKAMAVPNSAI
+316 RKALVLPNAAI
-327 QRDDEERFVYL
+327 QRDGDQRFVFVVMD
-338 IRNGKQEKRIVTIG
+338 GKQEKRAVTIG

-358 TEIKKGLS
+358 TEVKKGVNEKDRVV
-366 ISDQVVLNRRAD
+366 ISRAP
-378 SEKKSERD
+378 EKENKGEKP
-386 HD
+386 

>member
-1 VSNVEK
+1 MKVRQ
-7 AIPLAGT
+7 AIASLEAVRGRDAGR
-14 VNGGEAGSSRKRVW
+14 ARKRVW
-28 RVLVL
+28 LGLMVLVVL
-33 IVATVIAGG
+33 VGAAVAAYWLPKQPREEGNS
-42 MAAAYLI
+42 AAAST
-49 QKLPR
+49 
-54 EDGNIAAAAAIS
+54 IS
-66 PEMREIDST
+66 PETKEIDSI

-85 TGAEVRVGSQ
+85 TGAQVRVGSQ

-105 TVGSDIHKGD
+105 TVGSPIQNGD

-134 QAAMDEVGVGK
+134 QADLDEVGVGK
-145 AQRDLNRGQQLFG
+145 AARDLKRGQQLFA
-158 EGVLPA
+158 EGLLPA
-164 QQKEDLEWQL
+164 QQKEDLEWQS
-174 KSAQAKLE
+174 KSALAKLE
-182 KSRSDLA
+182 KSKSDLA

-248 ANIRAG
+248 ANVLPG

-261 EAYPS
+261 EAYPL
-266 REMAAVVKR
+266 REMPAIVKR

-292 AAIQKDG
+292 ATIQRDG

-316 RKAMAVPNSAI
+316 RKALVVPNGAI
-327 QRDDEERFVYL
+327 LREGEERFVFL
-338 IRNGKQEKRIVTIG
+338 IRDGKQEKRTVTIG
-352 TRDAGF
+352 TRAAGF
-358 TEIKKGLS
+358 TEIKKGLRA
-366 ISDQVVLNRRAD
+366 SDLVIVNRAED
-378 SEKKSERD
+378 SQRKGD
-386 HD
+386 QP

>member
-1 VSNVEK
+1 VDE

-14 VNGGEAGSSRKRVW
+14 ASGGEARASRKRAW
-28 RVLVL
+28 RVLGL
-33 IVATVIAGG
+33 IGAFAIAGG
-42 MAAAYLI
+42 AVATYLI
-49 QKLPR
+49 QKQPL
-54 EDGNIAAAAAIS
+54 EDANLVAASMIS

-105 TVGSDIHKGD
+105 TVGSHIQKGD

-128 VEQART
+128 VQQART

-145 AQRDLNRGQQLFG
+145 AERDLKRGQQLFA

-164 QQKEDLEWQL
+164 QQKEDLEWQQ

-182 KSRSDLA
+182 KSKSDLA

-221 SFAAPTFVTIIE
+221 SFAAPTFVTIIK
-233 DNALELV
+233 DKALELV

-248 ANIRAG
+248 ANVRPG
-254 DTVNFTV
+254 DGVVFTV

-266 REMAAVVKR
+266 REIPAVVKR

-292 AAIQKDG
+292 AAIRKDG

-305 MTANITIKTAE
+305 MTANITIKTAG
-316 RKAMAVPNSAI
+316 RKALVVPNSAI
-327 QRDDEERFVYL
+327 QRDGEGRFVFL
-338 IRNGKQEKRIVTIG
+338 MREGRQEKRTVTIG
-352 TRDAGF
+352 TRDGGF
-358 TEIKKGLS
+358 TEIEKGLS
-366 ISDQVVLNRRAD
+366 ASDQVVANHATD
-378 SEKKSERD
+378 SGKKGEKP
-386 HD
+386 

>member
-1 VSNVEK
+1 MDVHE
-7 AIPLAGT
+7 ALPLEGRVRGREAGRAGRRVWLGLIILLVLVGGT
-14 VNGGEAGSSRKRVW
+14 VAAYWFQRQPREAGNRADASR
-28 RVLVL
+28 
-33 IVATVIAGG
+33 
-42 MAAAYLI
+42 
-49 QKLPR
+49 
-54 EDGNIAAAAAIS
+54 IS
-66 PEMREIDST
+66 PEIREIDST

-105 TVGSDIHKGD
+105 TVGSHIQKGD
-115 IIAEIDPRPLQAR
+115 IIAEIDPLPLEAR

-145 AQRDLNRGQQLFG
+145 AERDLKRGQQLFA

-182 KSRSDLA
+182 KSKSDLA
-189 AAEID
+189 AVEID

-248 ANIRAG
+248 ASVQPG

-266 REMAAVVKR
+266 REMPAIVKR
-275 IDPVATI
+275 IDLVATI
-282 ISGVVNYPVM
+282 ISGVVNYPVT
-292 AAIQKDG
+292 ATIERDG

-316 RKAMAVPNSAI
+316 RKALVVPNGAI
-327 QRDDEERFVYL
+327 LRDGEERCVFL
-338 IRNGKQEKRIVTIG
+338 IRDGRQEKRTVTIG
-352 TRDAGF
+352 TRDAAF

-366 ISDQVVLNRRAD
+366 ASDVVLVNRAAD
-378 SEKKSERD
+378 SERKGD
-386 HD
+386 QP